1 MFQWFDIICLLTIY
15 APKLKFQAMGESKR
29 INMSESIK
37 ASLPLFFSQTDE
49 KQFELAVRKLI
60 PEFNVVDGAVWPTT
74 KPNIKS
80 SLAACESNI
89 VFLWDPK
96 TCPSL
101 PFLERPDGRAEG
113 PTSGI
118 VIQYIRPRR
127 DAKILTSGEMGIGYK
142 RKDEV
147 MAKFVKTVWEVA
159 KSMNSAA
166 LCSFDKKTDQILKEH
181 IRMYVVGPD
190 TVRLSKEEGVLL
202 KHFAADHVF
211 YRAE

>member
-1 MFQWFDIICLLTIY
+1 M
-15 APKLKFQAMGESKR
+15 
-29 INMSESIK
+29 NMAEYIK
-37 ASLPLFFSQTDE
+37 ENLPLFFSETDE
-49 KQFELAVRKLI
+49 KQFEVAARKLI

-74 KPNIKS
+74 KPNVKS
-80 SLAACESNI
+80 SLATCESNI

-96 TCPSL
+96 ACPSL

-113 PTSGI
+113 PTSGV

-142 RKDEV
+142 RKDGA
-147 MAKFVKTVWEVA
+147 MAKFVKTVWEVV
-159 KSMNSAA
+159 KFMNSAA
-166 LCSFDKKTDQILKEH
+166 LCSFDKKTGQILEKH

-202 KHFAADHVF
+202 KHFAADVF